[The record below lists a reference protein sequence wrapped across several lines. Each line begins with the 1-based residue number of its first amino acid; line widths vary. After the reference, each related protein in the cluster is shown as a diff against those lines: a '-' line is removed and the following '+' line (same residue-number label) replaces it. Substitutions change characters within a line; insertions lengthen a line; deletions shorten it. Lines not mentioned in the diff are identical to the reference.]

1 MAVCKKSAPAA
12 NLEYVMSQTDE
23 FDLDAVIDR
32 VRQGDKDAFR
42 LIVRQFSL
50 SLRAFLAGQL
60 HHLDDVDDL
69 GQEIFITA
77 FKHLDRFRRGEDFAA
92 WLRGIARNK
101 LKTHYRSLARR
112 EGAMDRFRSEIA
124 ERVQVDLEKL
134 AAKVRDEKIELLLG
148 CISKL
153 PEKMRHIVRAGLEGQ
168 RGAEVAA
175 ELGLTPGALYTTNH
189 RANKLLRRCMEGNE
203 A

>member
-1 MAVCKKSAPAA
+1 MATPDTF
-12 NLEYVMSQTDE
+12 E
-23 FDLDAVIDR
+23 LDAVIDQ
-32 VRQGDKDAFR
+32 VRQGDKDAYR

-50 SLRAFLAGQL
+50 SLRAFLASQL

-69 GQEIFITA
+69 AQEIFITA
-77 FKHLDRFRRGEDFAA
+77 FKHLERFRQGEDFAA

-101 LKTHYRSLARR
+101 LKTHYRTLARR
-112 EGAMDRFRSEIA
+112 DSAMDRFRCEIA

-134 AAKVRDEKIELLLG
+134 AGQVREQQIERLLG

-153 PEKMRHIVRAGLEGQ
+153 PEKMRHIVRAGMEGQ
-168 RGAEVAA
+168 RGGEVAE
-175 ELGLTPGALYTTNH
+175 ELGMTPGALYTTNH
-189 RANKLLRRCMEGNE
+189 RANKLLRQCMEGTE